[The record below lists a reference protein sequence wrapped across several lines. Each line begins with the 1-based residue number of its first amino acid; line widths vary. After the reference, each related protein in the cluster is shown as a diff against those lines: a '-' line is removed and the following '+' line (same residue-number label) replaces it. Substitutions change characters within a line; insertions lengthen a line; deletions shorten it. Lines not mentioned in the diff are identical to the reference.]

1 MPVGVTFQVLKCV
14 RVYAALSF
22 LFFAFFSCCQ
32 AGKAMEDTYAKSVEE
47 VLEHFDVKPEVGLS
61 SSQIEDQRR
70 INGWNGEFWRS
81 RTDVPDSVVF
91 M

>member
-1 MPVGVTFQVLKCV
+1 
-14 RVYAALSF
+14 
-22 LFFAFFSCCQ
+22 
-32 AGKAMEDTYAKSVEE
+32 MEDTYAKSVEE